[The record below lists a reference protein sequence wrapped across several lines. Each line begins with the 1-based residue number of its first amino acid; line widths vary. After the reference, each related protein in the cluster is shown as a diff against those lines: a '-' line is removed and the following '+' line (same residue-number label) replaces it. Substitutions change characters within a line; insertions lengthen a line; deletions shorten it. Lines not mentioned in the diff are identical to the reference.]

1 MGLPTLPKDLSFE
14 NQSILITGSNT
25 GIGLEF
31 ARVFLRRK
39 AKAVYLVVRSL
50 ERGNNAVSKL
60 QQDAVISKENP
71 TAEIK
76 VYQCDQSSFESTLS
90 FAKKFKEEVK
100 SLNTVVLNAGVNNM
114 VFVPSVDGWESNF
127 QINYFGAAFIA
138 LELLPLL
145 KEGQKSGVK
154 SHLFFTSSLM
164 HTKASI
170 STTSLV
176 AEDVNVLEYF
186 AAKENRPWD
195 PSQPYSISKL
205 LLTMFAEELA
215 KHETDIISTSG
226 CPGIVLTELDRNL
239 PIWLKGPVIL
249 MKSLIGREVFT
260 SAETLMHAMI
270 TDKTGTYWSDGVV
283 KPHASV
289 MNTEN
294 GKTVQKK
301 LYEQTLQKCK
311 ELDPNIYL
319 PA

>member
-1 MGLPTLPKDLSFE
+1 MGLPTLPEGLSFE

-50 ERGNNAVSKL
+50 ERGNNAASQL
-60 QQDAVISKENP
+60 QQDPIISKENP

-76 VYQCDQSSFESTLS
+76 VYQCDQSSFESVLS
-90 FAKKFKEEVK
+90 FTRKFKEEVK
-100 SLNTVVLNAGVNNM
+100 SLNSLVLNAGVNNM
-114 VFVPSVDGWESNF
+114 SFLPTVDGWESNF
-127 QINYFGAAFIA
+127 QINYFGAALVA

-145 KEGQKSGVK
+145 KEGQKSGAK
-154 SHLFFTSSLM
+154 SNVFFTSSLM

-170 STTSLV
+170 STKALL

-195 PSQPYSISKL
+195 PSQPYAISKL

-215 KHETDIISTSG
+215 KHETDVVSTSG

-239 PIWLKGPVIL
+239 PFWLKGPVVL
-249 MKSLIGREVFT
+249 AKKLIGREVFN
-260 SAETLMHAMI
+260 SAETLTQAII

-283 KPHASV
+283 KSHASLLD
-289 MNTEN
+289 TED
-294 GKTVQKK
+294 GKKLQRK

-311 ELDPNIYL
+311 ELDPDIYL